1 MQIINMDNKAI
12 NNFKKEL
19 NEYGYNLDEQTFDK
33 FIKYYELLISWNE
46 KMNLTAITEFDDVLK
61 KHFLDS
67 LSIIKIIDLNNVNS
81 LIDIGTGAGFPGIPI
96 KIMYP
101 ELEVT
106 LLDSLQ
112 KRIGFLDTVISE
124 LKLEKITTIHG
135 RAEDFAKPDKLRE
148 QFDVCVSRAVSN
160 LSSLSEL
167 CLPFVKVGGC
177 FIPYKSEKT
186 NDELANAK
194 NALDILGG
202 SCENVVS
209 FNIDNNER
217 TLLLLRKK
225 NSTPKKYP
233 RKAGTPV
240 KDPL

>member
-1 MQIINMDNKAI
+1 MDNKAI
-12 NNFKKEL
+12 ENFKNEL
-19 NEYGYNLDEQTFDK
+19 KEYGYNLDEQTFDK

-101 ELEVT
+101 KLEVT

-167 CLPFVKVGGC
+167 CLPFVKVGGYAIC
-177 FIPYKSEKT
+177 MKGPNYK
-186 NDELANAK
+186 DELDSDDK
-194 NALDILGG
+194 
-202 SCENVVS
+202 E
-209 FNIDNNER
+209 
-217 TLLLLRKK
+217 
-225 NSTPKKYP
+225 
-233 RKAGTPV
+233 
-240 KDPL
+240 